1 MRPGKVGCQMV
12 VMSTEIGT
20 LAEIESKMTE
30 RSVPRFTTSRSLS
43 AGAFGGDADRHP
55 AVRGPSE
62 VVGVGARGA
71 LHVEVALETAMPA
84 SAMTAWNEAANLAGP
99 TRTRNRAARSPNRP
113 QSGI

>member
-1 MRPGKVGCQMV
+1 MV

-43 AGAFGGDADRHP
+43 ALGRRRRCGSTSGCPWPVA
-55 AVRGPSE
+55 E

-71 LHVEVALETAMPA
+71 LHVEVALKTAMPA
-84 SAMTAWNEAANLAGP
+84 SAMTASNEAAN
-99 TRTRNRAARSPNRP
+99 
-113 QSGI
+113 